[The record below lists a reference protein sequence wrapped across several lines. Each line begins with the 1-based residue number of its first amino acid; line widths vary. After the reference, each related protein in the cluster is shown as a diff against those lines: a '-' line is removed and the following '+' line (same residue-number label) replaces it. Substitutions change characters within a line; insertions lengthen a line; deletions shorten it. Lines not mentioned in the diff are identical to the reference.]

1 MTESTAN
8 HWPTELL
15 IEIGNDIATREDLE
29 ELTTEELIE
38 FAKTCE
44 MGDLA
49 PEECIPCYAYQMVL
63 HRMEDTLTP
72 DVPEYEPSPTAK
84 DHDILGTKCIK
95 CGMPAAD
102 IEPDSD
108 CTGVFVI
115 NDAAAPEAL
124 TQEKP
129 PWAQENRHNDP
140 LQEFARSVGYLNDL
154 VQEMVSGPPI
164 PPREV
169 TLDELAVLVVA
180 AQRWIKITEAQGI
193 ELAPTQQT
201 LLDATKALVARLHH
215 G

>member
-1 MTESTAN
+1 MAETTAN

-15 IEIGNDIATREDLE
+15 IEIGNDIATREDLA
-29 ELTTEELIE
+29 ELSLGELWE

-44 MGDLA
+44 MPELA
-49 PEECIPCYAYQMVL
+49 PDECVPCYAHTMALEQTEQAQQALSPDV
-63 HRMEDTLTP
+63 P
-72 DVPEYEPSPTAK
+72 DVPEYEP
-84 DHDILGTKCIK
+84 
-95 CGMPAAD
+95 PA
-102 IEPDSD
+102 
-108 CTGVFVI
+108 
-115 NDAAAPEAL
+115 DAATEAL
-124 TQEKP
+124 DLVEEEPGFPRLEDLMESKP
-129 PWAQENRHNDP
+129 PWAQENRHSDP
-140 LQEFARSVGYLNDL
+140 VQEFARSVGYLNDL

-193 ELAPTQQT
+193 ELAPAQQT